1 MQPGGAGGRTGALR
15 SPAMEP
21 RKREQASP
29 GLGPASSWLGLTW
42 LKLGPCPPAPAVAA
56 QPQLSPPFSWLRLF
70 SQLLSPLPG
79 LLHRLLPGQGLSSA
93 LCPAAGEPP
102 AGGSQAAP
110 LLLLSEAAASLS
122 WADGELHW
130 PDDAP
135 EMRRKSS
142 LESAQPLWGA
152 GLVRTGLAPLSVR
165 QVDLVSY
172 MLGPGGSLGS
182 GYGQACCTDKSHLPQ
197 PLSAEL
203 PADGWRG
210 PPSREGLPE
219 IQHVRT
225 KRLEF
230 LQQQQLATNCLAVPD
245 PDHGYHS
252 LEEEQQHRSNR
263 QGDLKQKCDAWE
275 LRGRE
280 ELPEHSIVGQAG
292 ESPLEQEVW
301 SPEKEAAEE
310 ETLSEEDEDED
321 SDIEQDLP
329 VSSRPACANKLI
341 DYIIR
346 GSSSGEES
354 SEGEEDWDGDDDD
367 GFDSEGSLSDS
378 DSTSQDSES
387 QHLWNSFC
395 SLDPYNPQ
403 NFTAAIR
410 TAVNSEKDLS
420 GESYVEEDSSWAE
433 SLPGSPALSSE
444 EDDEWECNSAD
455 EEDNLE
461 LWNSFCNSD
470 DPYNPFNFKAPFQT
484 AKKKGKH
491 DLEGASGLCL
501 VSSQCNLL
509 FTCQV
514 QLLENHNS
522 GVTDTVQ
529 HGILFGEKRTNTKRK
544 KVTFLEEVTEY
555 YVSSEEDRK
564 GPWEE
569 LARDGCRFQK
579 RIQETEDA
587 IGYCLTVE
595 HRQRIFN
602 RLQETYYKMLDV
614 F

>member
-1 MQPGGAGGRTGALR
+1 
-15 SPAMEP
+15 MEQ

-29 GLGPASSWLGLTW
+29 ELAQGSSWFGLTW
-42 LKLGPCPPAPAVAA
+42 LKLGPCPPAPTVAA
-56 QPQLSPPFSWLRLF
+56 QSQLSAPFSWLRLF

-79 LLHRLLPGQGLSSA
+79 LLHRLLPGQGLGSA

-110 LLLLSEAAASLS
+110 LLLLSEATASLS
-122 WADGELHW
+122 WADGELPW
-130 PDDAP
+130 PDDAR

-142 LESAQPLWGA
+142 LESAQSLWGA

-182 GYGQACCTDKSHLPQ
+182 GYGQACCTNKSHLPQ

-219 IQHVRT
+219 IHHLRT

-230 LQQQQLATNCLAVPD
+230 LQQQQLATHCLAVPE

-252 LEEEQQHRSNR
+252 LEEEQQHRGNS
-263 QGDLKQKCDAWE
+263 QEALKQKCDAWE
-275 LRGRE
+275 LRGPE
-280 ELPEHSIVGQAG
+280 ELHEHGIVGQAG
-292 ESPLEQEVW
+292 ESPLEPEVW
-301 SPEKEAAEE
+301 SPDKEAAEE
-310 ETLSEEDEDED
+310 EALSEEDEDED
-321 SDIEQDLP
+321 FDIEQDLP

-378 DSTSQDSES
+378 DSTSQDSET

-403 NFTAAIR
+403 NFTAAIQ
-410 TAVNSEKDLS
+410 TAVNNSEKDLS

-455 EEDNLE
+455 EEDNLK

-514 QLLENHNS
+514 QLLENHKC
-522 GVTDTVQ
+522 GVTDIVQ
-529 HGILFGEKRTNTKRK
+529 HGILFGEKHTNTKRK

-602 RLQETYYKMLDV
+602 RLHETYYKMLDV

>member
-1 MQPGGAGGRTGALR
+1 
-15 SPAMEP
+15 MEP

-29 GLGPASSWLGLTW
+29 ELGQASSWLGLTW
-42 LKLGPCPPAPAVAA
+42 LKLGPCPPAPAVAT
-56 QPQLSPPFSWLRLF
+56 QPQLSAPFSWLRLV

-122 WADGELHW
+122 WADGELRW
-130 PDDAP
+130 PDNAP

-142 LESAQPLWGA
+142 LEPAQPLWGA

-172 MLGPGGSLGS
+172 VLGPGGSPGS

-197 PLSAEL
+197 PLSTEL

-219 IQHVRT
+219 IQHLRT

-230 LQQQQLATNCLAVPD
+230 LQQQQLATTCLPVPE

-252 LEEEQQHRSNR
+252 LEEEQQHRGNN
-263 QGDLKQKCDAWE
+263 QEDLKQKCDAWE
-275 LRGRE
+275 LRCPE

-367 GFDSEGSLSDS
+367 GFDSDGSLSDS

-410 TAVNSEKDLS
+410 TAVNNSEKDLS

-484 AKKKGKH
+484 AKKKGKQ

-501 VSSQCNLL
+501 VSSQSNLL

-514 QLLENHNS
+514 QLLENHNC
-522 GVTDTVQ
+522 GVTDIVQ
-529 HGILFGEKRTNTKRK
+529 HGILFGEKHTNTKRK
-544 KVTFLEEVTEY
+544 KVRFLEEVTEY

-587 IGYCLTVE
+587 IGYCLTIE

-602 RLQETYYKMLDV
+602 RLQEIYYKMLDV

>member
-1 MQPGGAGGRTGALR
+1 
-15 SPAMEP
+15 MEP

-29 GLGPASSWLGLTW
+29 ELGQASSWLGLTW

-56 QPQLSPPFSWLRLF
+56 QPQLSAPFSWLRLV
-70 SQLLSPLPG
+70 SQLLSPLPA

-122 WADGELHW
+122 WADGELRW
-130 PDDAP
+130 SDNAP

-142 LESAQPLWGA
+142 LEPAQPLWGA

-172 MLGPGGSLGS
+172 VLGPGGSPGS

-197 PLSAEL
+197 PLSTEL

-219 IQHVRT
+219 IQHLRT

-230 LQQQQLATNCLAVPD
+230 LQQQQLATTCLPVPE

-252 LEEEQQHRSNR
+252 LEEEQQHRGNN
-263 QGDLKQKCDAWE
+263 QEDLKQKCDAWE
-275 LRGRE
+275 LRCPE

-367 GFDSEGSLSDS
+367 GFDSDGSLSDS

-410 TAVNSEKDLS
+410 TAVNNSEKDLS

-484 AKKKGKH
+484 AKKKGKQ

-501 VSSQCNLL
+501 VSSQSNLL

-514 QLLENHNS
+514 QLLENHNC
-522 GVTDTVQ
+522 GVTDIVQ
-529 HGILFGEKRTNTKRK
+529 HGILFGEKHTNTKRK
-544 KVTFLEEVTEY
+544 KVRFLEEVTEY

-587 IGYCLTVE
+587 IGYCLTIE

-602 RLQETYYKMLDV
+602 RLQEIYYKMLDV

>member
-1 MQPGGAGGRTGALR
+1 
-15 SPAMEP
+15 MEP

-29 GLGPASSWLGLTW
+29 GLGQASSWLGLPW
-42 LKLGPCPPAPAVAA
+42 LKLGPCPPAPPVAA
-56 QPQLSPPFSWLRLF
+56 QPQLSAPFSWLRLF

-79 LLHRLLPGQGLSSA
+79 LLQRLLPGQGLSSA
-93 LCPAAGEPP
+93 LCPAPGEPP
-102 AGGSQAAP
+102 AGGPQAAP
-110 LLLLSEAAASLS
+110 LLLLSEATASLS

-130 PDDAP
+130 PDDVP
-135 EMRRKSS
+135 EMGRKSS
-142 LESAQPLWGA
+142 LEPAQPLWTA

-172 MLGPGGSLGS
+172 MLGPGGSPGS
-182 GYGQACCTDKSHLPQ
+182 GYGQACCPDKSHLPQ
-197 PLSAEL
+197 PLCAEL

-219 IQHVRT
+219 IQHLRT

-230 LQQQQLATNCLAVPD
+230 LQQQQLATNCLPVPES
-245 PDHGYHS
+245 DHGYHS
-252 LEEEQQHRSNR
+252 LEEEQQHRGNCQDDAR
-263 QGDLKQKCDAWE
+263 QPTGS
-275 LRGRE
+275 E
-280 ELPEHSIVGQAG
+280 ELPEHSIVEQAG
-292 ESPLEQEVW
+292 DSPLQLEVG
-301 SPEKEAAEE
+301 SPEKGTAEGG
-310 ETLSEEDEDED
+310 TILAEDED
-321 SDIEQDLP
+321 SDIQQDLP
-329 VSSRPACANKLI
+329 LSSRPVCANKLI

-346 GSSSGEES
+346 GTSSDEES
-354 SEGEEDWDGDDDD
+354 SEGEEDWEEEEDDDDD

-378 DSTSQDSES
+378 DSGSQDSENL
-387 QHLWNSFC
+387 HLWNSFC

-403 NFTAAIR
+403 NFTAAIQ
-410 TAVNSEKDLS
+410 TAVNNSEKDLA
-420 GESYVEEDSSWAE
+420 GESDVEEDSSWAE
-433 SLPGSPALSSE
+433 SLPGSPALSPG

-455 EEDNLE
+455 EEDNLK
-461 LWNSFCNSD
+461 LWNSFCNSN

-491 DLEGASGLCL
+491 DLEGASGLGF
-501 VSSQCNLL
+501 VNSQCNLL

-514 QLLENHNS
+514 QLLENHNC

-529 HGILFGEKRTNTKRK
+529 HGILFGEKHAKTKRK

-555 YVSSEEDRK
+555 YISSEEDRK

-587 IGYCLTVE
+587 IGYCLTIE
-595 HRQRIFN
+595 HRQTIFN
-602 RLQETYYKMLDV
+602 RLQEKYYKILDV